1 MNNLHIKKRS
11 KKKIKCIFL
20 YNQNKNKTINVIDHK
35 VLFCFELFQ
44 VLTHFSAGEHVI

>member
-20 YNQNKNKTINVIDHK
+20 YNQNKNKTINVIDYN
-35 VLFCFELFQ
+35 VLFSFGIISGFFEFFQ
-44 VLTHFSAGEHVI
+44 QV